1 MKISRIAGAL
11 LLSLTA
17 AGAQA
22 VPLSTLLGGGSIVAN
37 DRLFDSWSLTSYST
51 SDATRSFN
59 AANIDVTALTDG
71 GDNPGPG
78 LSFSVSNGEL
88 SVTGD
93 GVYAFVDLMFGFRVS
108 TLDPLSRI
116 GDNSLAY
123 TGGGAYWSIFPDGS
137 VDVGSYIHESIGT
150 AAGGSDLGTKNIEFS
165 TLDVG
170 NGQVDTVKVSDSAVF
185 AAQDE
190 IWVTKNILVWAVDD
204 ADGAGLLGFEQ
215 RFSKAVPEPASFALI
230 GIGLVGLGAMRRRKT

>member
-22 VPLSTLLGGGSIVAN
+22 VPLSTLLGGGSITAN
-37 DRLFDSWSLTSYST
+37 DRLFDSWSLMGYSA

-59 AANIDVTALTDG
+59 PNNIDVTALTDG
-71 GDNPGPG
+71 GDDPGPG

-93 GVYAFVDLMFGFRVS
+93 GLYAFVDLMFGFRVS
-108 TLDPLSRI
+108 SLDPLSRI

-123 TGGGAYWSIFPDGS
+123 SPGGASWTVMLDGS
-137 VDVGSYIHESIGT
+137 FDVGNYIHESIGT

-165 TLDVG
+165 TLDAG
-170 NGQVDTVKVSDSAVF
+170 NGQVQTSKVSDSAVF

-204 ADGAGLLGFEQ
+204 TDNATVYGFEQ
-215 RFSKAVPEPASFALI
+215 RFSKAVPEPASFALL
-230 GIGLVGLGAMRRRKT
+230 GIGLAGLGAMRRRKA

>member
-22 VPLSTLLGGGSIVAN
+22 VPLSTLLGGGSITAN
-37 DRLFDSWSLTSYST
+37 DRLFDNWSLVSYSA

-71 GDNPGPG
+71 GDKPGPG
-78 LSFSVSNGEL
+78 LNFSVSNAEL

-93 GVYAFVDLMFGFRVS
+93 GIYAFIDLMFGFRVS

-123 TGGGAYWSIFPDGS
+123 TPGGAGWSVLPDGS
-137 VDVGSYIHESIGT
+137 ADAGSYIHESIGS
-150 AAGGSDLGTKNIEFS
+150 APGGSDLGTKNIEFS
-165 TLDVG
+165 TLDLG
-170 NGQVDTVKVSDSAVF
+170 NGLVNTSKISDSAVF

-190 IWVTKNILVWAVDD
+190 IWVTKNILVWA
-204 ADGAGLLGFEQ
+204 ADVTDSAAIFGFEQ

-230 GIGLVGLGAMRRRKT
+230 GIGLFGLGAMRRRKA

>member
-22 VPLSTLLGGGSIVAN
+22 VPLSTLLGGGSITAN
-37 DRLFDSWSLTSYST
+37 DRLFDNWSLVSYSA

-71 GDNPGPG
+71 GDKPGPG
-78 LSFSVSNGEL
+78 LNFSVSNAEL

-93 GVYAFVDLMFGFRVS
+93 GIYAFIDLMFGFRVS

-123 TGGGAYWSIFPDGS
+123 AGDTAFWSILVDGS
-137 VDVGSYIHESIGT
+137 FDVGSYIHESIGT
-150 AAGGSDLGTKNIEFS
+150 AAGGNDLGTKNIELS
-165 TLDVG
+165 TLDAG
-170 NGQVDTVKVSDSAVF
+170 NGQVNTSKLSDSAVF

-190 IWVTKNILVWAVDD
+190 IWVTKNILVWAVDNPD
-204 ADGAGLLGFEQ
+204 SAGVLGFEQ
-215 RFSKAVPEPASFALI
+215 RFSKAVPEPASFALL
-230 GIGLVGLGAMRRRKT
+230 GIGLIGLGAMRRRKA

>member
-22 VPLSTLLGGGSIVAN
+22 VPLSTLLGGGSITAN
-37 DRLFDSWSLTSYST
+37 DRLFDSWSLVSYST
-51 SDATRSFN
+51 SDATRRFN
-59 AANIDVTALTDG
+59 ADNIDVTALTDG
-71 GDNPGPG
+71 GDKPGPG
-78 LSFSVSNGEL
+78 LNFSVSNSEL
-88 SVTGD
+88 TVTGD
-93 GVYAFVDLMFGFRVS
+93 GVYAFIDLMFGFRVS
-108 TLDPLSRI
+108 TLDPPSRI

-123 TGGGAYWSIFPDGS
+123 PAGGAYWSVSADGS
-137 VDVGSYIHESIGT
+137 FDVGSYIHESVGT

-165 TLDVG
+165 TLDLG
-170 NGQVDTVKVSDSAVF
+170 NGQVETSKISDSADF

-204 ADGAGLLGFEQ
+204 TDSAGIFGFEQ
-215 RFSKAVPEPASFALI
+215 RFSRAVPEPTSFALL
-230 GIGLVGLGAMRRRKT
+230 GIGLAGLGAMRRRKA